1 MTPVR
6 EREFLEM
13 ACQNNHC
20 VEEATGKLNKP
31 ARRKIRQIW
40 KLKNPGE
47 KGRKTGREGEAERQR
62 ERQSKVKPDYT

>member
-31 ARRKIRQIW
+31 ARRKIRQI
-40 KLKNPGE
+40 
-47 KGRKTGREGEAERQR
+47 
-62 ERQSKVKPDYT
+62 